1 MFLDYNFKSD
11 IFVNYLTIQMLQDN
25 KKWLYLIILS
35 IIWGSSFILIKKA
48 LIGLSPLQLGS
59 LRIIVSGLILF
70 LAGFKSL
77 KKIPKKTYK
86 WILLSGYLGTFF
98 PAFLFAYAETEIDS
112 AVASILNSIVPIN
125 TIILGIVAFKIFSSR
140 NQIIG
145 VLIGFIGTVL
155 LIANGA
161 SINPDQNYWYAFLVI
176 IATINYAI
184 SVNII
189 KRHLQNVPAIS
200 IAVGNFVAIMIPSI
214 LILLFSG
221 FFTSEVITSPELP
234 MSLLYILLLS
244 IFGTAIAKVLFNKL
258 VQIST
263 PVFASSVTY
272 LMPVVAVMWGLL
284 DGEGFSIWQ
293 ALATGIILLGVYLAN
308 SRK

>member
-1 MFLDYNFKSD
+1 
-11 IFVNYLTIQMLQDN
+11 MLQDN

-155 LIANGA
+155 LIVNGA